1 MKTKTIIKGATAILV
16 LLAAMLPT
24 TMQAYDFVED
34 GIYYLVNEDG
44 ITVSVTGENEDW
56 VQGPGSYHGDVIIP
70 STVTHDGVTYTVSVV
85 GNGAFDKCDLTSIS
99 LPETITAIGQDAFF
113 ACTLST
119 IDLPQ
124 SLVSIGDFAF
134 ASSSLTEVTV
144 PDNVSNFGYGVF
156 AMCNMLK
163 SVTLGTSIDNN
174 TLMYYE
180 FWQSDSLESVT
191 CRSSRPP
198 YMGVGHDSS
207 AGGTIYNFSTTVY
220 ENATLYVPRG
230 AIQAYQT
237 ANQWKDFQHIEEYDD
252 ETGDITGDVNGDG
265 SVTIADANKV
275 IDVII
280 NGGSASGGHNHAPM
294 RDEAANKA
302 DVNGDGAV
310 TIADL
315 NAVIDII
322 LEN

>member
-1 MKTKTIIKGATAILV
+1 MLV
-16 LLAAMLPT
+16 LFAALLPT
-24 TMQAYDFVED
+24 TTLAYDFVEG
-34 GIYYLVNEDG
+34 GIYYLINEDQT
-44 ITVSVTGENEDW
+44 TVSVTGENEDW

-70 STVTHDGVTYTVSVV
+70 PMVTHDGVTYTVNAV
-85 GNGAFDKCDLTSIS
+85 GNGAFDKCDLTSLT

-113 ACTLST
+113 ACTLSA

-144 PDNVSNFGYGVF
+144 PDNVTHFGYGVF
-156 AMCNMLK
+156 AMCDMLK

-180 FWQSDSLESVT
+180 FWQSDNIESVT
-191 CRSSRPP
+191 CRSSKPP

-207 AGGTIYNFSTTVY
+207 AGGTIYNFSTAVY

-237 ANQWKDFQHIEEYDD
+237 ANQWKDFQHIEEFDD

-265 SVTIADANKV
+265 SVTIADTNKV

-280 NGGSASGGHNHAPM
+280 NGGGGSGGHNHAPK
-294 RDEAANKA
+294 RADEANRA
-302 DVNGDGAV
+302 DVNGDGVV